1 MNTIVFDITAFN
13 TSWGKNF
20 QRDREISASYF
31 TGNSGATTRY
41 GMRVHLRELAV
52 RRRENWG
59 PAQPVS
65 GGQKKHATDGA
76 GHAVIRR
83 NRLLLKE

>member
-31 TGNSGATTRY
+31 TGNSGATMRY
-41 GMRVHLRELAV
+41 GMRVHLRELAL

-59 PAQPVS
+59 PAQPVQ
-65 GGQKKHATDGA
+65 GDRKNMRQRGCRARRKKKKNG
-76 GHAVIRR
+76 
-83 NRLLLKE
+83 LLL